1 MILFVALKN
10 LINSFYKDKSYFK
23 EMSNEILQEF
33 YKIEVDT
40 NSKCF
45 EYQINWYT
53 FIICDGKIIW
63 YQYLKGSTNIFEMD
77 DIMNNDIE
85 YNILKYGKILSEEI

>member
-10 LINSFYKDKSYFK
+10 LINSFYKDKSNF
-23 EMSNEILQEF
+23 EEVSNEILQEF
-33 YKIEVDT
+33 YNIEVDS

-45 EYQINWYT
+45 EYRINWYIFT
-53 FIICDGKIIW
+53 ICEGKIIW
-63 YQYLKGSTNIFEMD
+63 CRLLKGSTNIFEID
-77 DIMNNDIE
+77 DIMNNDID